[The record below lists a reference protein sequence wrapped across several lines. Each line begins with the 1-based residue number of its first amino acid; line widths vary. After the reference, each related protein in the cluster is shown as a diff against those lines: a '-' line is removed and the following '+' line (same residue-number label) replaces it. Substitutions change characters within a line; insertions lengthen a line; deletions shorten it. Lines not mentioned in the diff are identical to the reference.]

1 MCINLSKFDVNI
13 YQMQYPEI
21 KALIRVTTQCNIRCR
36 HCYVRSGEEDID
48 QIDQPEL
55 EKIVEE
61 LSGYKVHS
69 VCFTGGQPTL
79 IGNRLLDIIRFT
91 YGLKRK
97 TGYPAL
103 IQVTSNAV
111 IGENDRMAEYWVHS
125 FLKAGLDRVRLSCD
139 DWHREFIPKAC
150 EQRFIAKAKEN
161 NLDVK
166 VLRVVN
172 PNDRLDENDE
182 TNPDEKVFALR
193 PGGRGSNK
201 AFTSGWNNIRH
212 CRIYQGSHHPPKMTL
227 FIHPSRDIFLC
238 NVGVPLDLSMGKILD
253 ASLDSLLFGKKEGI
267 LGILGREDVEGLGSF
282 RQVNRRLLERMIR
295 EKGRC
300 SVCSELREAVNNN
313 TLPKS
318 SMSYQ

>member
-1 MCINLSKFDVNI
+1 
-13 YQMQYPEI
+13 MQYPEI
-21 KALIRVTTQCNIRCR
+21 KALIRVTTQGNIRCR
-36 HCYVRSGEEDID
+36 HCYVRSGDEDYD

-61 LSGYKVHS
+61 LSRNRVHS

-79 IGNRLLDIIRFT
+79 IENRLLDIIRFT
-91 YGLKRK
+91 YDLKK
-97 TGYPAL
+97 KSGYPAL

-111 IGENDRMAEYWVHS
+111 IGENDHSADYWVHS

-139 DWHREFIPKAC
+139 EWHREFIPEAF
-150 EQRFIAKAKEN
+150 EQKFIAKAKEN
-161 NLDVK
+161 NLEVK

-172 PNDRLDENDE
+172 PSDRLDENDE

-227 FIHPSRDIFLC
+227 FIHPSRDILLC
-238 NVGVPLDLSMGKILD
+238 NVGVPLELSMGKILD
-253 ASLDSLLFGKKEGI
+253 ASFETLLFGEKGGV
-267 LGILGREDVEGLGSF
+267 LGILSREDVEGLGAIMNMD
-282 RQVNRRLLERMIR
+282 RQLLEKMVR

-300 SVCSELREAVNNN
+300 AVCSELREAVNKN
-313 TLPKS
+313 TLCNS
-318 SMSYQ
+318 TMSFH